1 MNELTKR
8 ERLKQ
13 KIESHLRDLARQLVK
28 FDTLEETLHYLM
40 DSFWMDFT
48 SDFVAILL
56 KEGDQLIPKVW
67 RGETLQVK
75 HTLHLTVDPDSRLL
89 QDALWWPN
97 ESGMSDS
104 DFRKALENEKLST
117 WFTVPLKEREKTF
130 GICIIGFRN
139 FVPLIVEAEN
149 YFVEFGRDVAVA
161 MELARDKERQKRKK
175 IKGMEWLRENIF
187 PGTSIEHMVEKKWST
202 VLGKERWQRQQAFFL
217 YDEKKQ
223 LFNLSAP
230 VLWDIRIPR

>member
-161 MELARDKERQKRKK
+161 MELARDKERQKRKNQRHGVVEGK
-175 IKGMEWLRENIF
+175 YF
-187 PGTSIEHMVEKKWST
+187 PRYVNRTYGGKKWST